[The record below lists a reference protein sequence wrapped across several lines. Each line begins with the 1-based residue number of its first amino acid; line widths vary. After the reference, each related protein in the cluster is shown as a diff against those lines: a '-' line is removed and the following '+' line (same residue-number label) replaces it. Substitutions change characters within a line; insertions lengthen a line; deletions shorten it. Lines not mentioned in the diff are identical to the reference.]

1 MSAGALASSLRGAIA
16 QSWRGADSTLDLVIA
31 AVLAGGHVLL
41 EDVPGVGKTTL
52 ASSLARAMGGRFVRV
67 QGTADLLPGDL
78 TGMVVLVPGQVEPTF
93 HPGPLFANVVLADE
107 VNRAPPRTQSA
118 LLEAM
123 AEGAVTVDGVTRPL
137 PRPFLVI
144 ATQNPH
150 DHHGTYALPESQLD
164 RFLVRLSLGY
174 PTREDER
181 AILRASPQRPSG
193 VAPVTDAEQVLAA
206 AREVDAVKVV
216 EAIEDWMLSVA
227 GASRVHPRLLRGVS
241 PRGAAAWHRA
251 SRALALVRGR
261 SFVIP
266 EDARDLAVPVLGH
279 RVVTRASED
288 GADVIAALLREHAS
302 PR

>member
-1 MSAGALASSLRGAIA
+1 VSAASLAATLRASIA
-16 QSWRGADSTLDLVIA
+16 QSWRGSDHTLDLVIA
-31 AVLAGGHVLL
+31 AVFAGGHVLL

-52 ASSLARAMGGRFVRV
+52 ASSLARAIGGRFMRV

-78 TGMVVLVPGQVEPTF
+78 TGMVVLVPGQVEPAF

-123 AEGAVTVDGVTRPL
+123 AEGSVTVDGVTRQL
-137 PRPFLVI
+137 PQPFLVI

-164 RFLVRLSLGY
+164 RFLIRLSLGY
-174 PTREDER
+174 PTRDDER
-181 AILRASPQRPSG
+181 AILRASPKRAST
-193 VAPVTDAEQVLAA
+193 AESVTDASHVLDA
-206 AREVDAVKVV
+206 AREVDAVRVAD
-216 EAIEDWMLSVA
+216 AIEDWMLSVA
-227 GASRVHPRLLRGVS
+227 AASRVHPRLLRGVS
-241 PRGAAAWHRA
+241 PRGTAAWHRA
-251 SRALALVRGR
+251 ARALALVRGR
-261 SFVIP
+261 AFVIP
-266 EDARDLAVPVLGH
+266 EDVRDLGVVVLGH

-302 PR
+302 PG